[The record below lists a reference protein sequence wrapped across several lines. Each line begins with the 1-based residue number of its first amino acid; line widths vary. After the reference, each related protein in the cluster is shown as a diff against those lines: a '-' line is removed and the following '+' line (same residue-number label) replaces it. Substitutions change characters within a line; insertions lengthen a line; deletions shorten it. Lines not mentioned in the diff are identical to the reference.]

1 MLDSTEVL
9 ESGGAAAGWREV
21 ARFPYAAQGLA
32 GAHNFVEYQKAG
44 REGKISTL
52 PAQAVTE
59 SIMCTLTDP
68 GCQRENK
75 AGQEGIKDAL

>member
-9 ESGGAAAGWREV
+9 EAGGAAAGWREV

-52 PAQAVTE
+52 PAQAVTGHSVHYE
-59 SIMCTLTDP
+59 HPDSLRLSDS
-68 GCQRENK
+68 K
-75 AGQEGIKDAL
+75 